1 MKKKSQVARTSRRVC
16 RLLLML
22 SVARGDGAAGV
33 MVRLKTPAERACP
46 RFCVHADAGLLSLP
60 NPSKSHVLLSEHI
73 PPPPPPIPL
82 PPVANQHLFSW
93 IKHQEGLTCC
103 ITRGIISHPA
113 HSIRQ
118 PEDGGGPR
126 AHQPAPGEPAEKLLL
141 PRYAAVID
149 LGFLPATGSLRET
162 ENTSK

>member
-1 MKKKSQVARTSRRVC
+1 MKIKKKSQVARTSRRVC
-16 RLLLML
+16 CLLLML
-22 SVARGDGAAGV
+22 SVALLPVQTASDV
-33 MVRLKTPAERACP
+33 MVHLKTPSKGLFWFLCSRRYRSPLFMPSQQVTRAP
-46 RFCVHADAGLLSLP
+46 VRADT
-60 NPSKSHVLLSEHI
+60 
-73 PPPPPPIPL
+73 PPPPP
-82 PPVANQHLFSW
+82 PPVANQHLLSW
-93 IKHQEGLTCC
+93 IKHQEGLTFC

-126 AHQPAPGEPAEKLLL
+126 AHQPTPGEPAEKLLL